1 MLPLTI
7 AIADAPHTAAV
18 KNGTVPIEG
27 VAAEF
32 VRVVPQIA
40 AFRRMVR
47 NLEFDVCELAPTTYL
62 IARAHGVP
70 IVALPIFLM
79 RRFHHGGLLV
89 RPEAGI
95 REPKDLEG
103 RRVGVRAW
111 SVTTGVWTR
120 GIFASE
126 YGLDCSKVTW
136 VVDDEEHVRELKL
149 PDNVIHAPEGRS
161 LAAMMAAGELDAG
174 FEANA
179 GIGRSGSPTGGG
191 WQQADTAHYP
201 DLFPDAAA
209 REAEWYRRTAIYPM
223 HGTLVVKEELLAREP
238 WLARAL
244 FDAFARAKEDWRRD
258 LDSGKADTA
267 NDRKYRA
274 LSRIV
279 GSDPLPYG
287 IAANRASLEALADI
301 AFAQQLTPM
310 RVPVEEAFVAL
321 DQ

>member
-7 AIADAPHTAAV
+7 AIADAPHTAAL
-18 KNGTVPIEG
+18 KSGAVPIKG
-27 VAAEF
+27 VAADF
-32 VRVVPQIA
+32 VKVVPQIA

-47 NLEFDVCELAPTTYL
+47 DLEFDVCELAPTTFL

-70 IVALPIFLM
+70 IVALPVFLT

-89 RPEAGI
+89 RPEAGVG
-95 REPKDLEG
+95 EPKDLEG

-120 GIFASE
+120 GIFAAE
-126 YGLDCSKVTW
+126 YGLDCAKVTW
-136 VVDDEEHVRELKL
+136 VVDDEEHVRALRL
-149 PDNVIHAPEGRS
+149 PDNVVHAPEGTS
-161 LAAMMAAGELDAG
+161 LAAMMAAGALDAG

-209 REAEWYRRTAIYPM
+209 REAEWYRRTGIYPM
-223 HGTLVVKEELLAREP
+223 HGTLVVKEEVLAREP
-238 WLARAL
+238 WLAGAL
-244 FDAFARAKEDWRRD
+244 FDAFARAKNAWLRD
-258 LDSGKADTA
+258 FESGAADSTS
-267 NDRKYRA
+267 DRKYRG

-279 GSDPLPYG
+279 GPDPLPYG
-287 IAANRASLEALADI
+287 ISANRASLEALADI
-301 AFAQQLTPM
+301 AFSQQLTPV
-310 RVPVEEAFVAL
+310 RVRIEDAFIPIDA
-321 DQ
+321 